1 MTDSPFTLFDYMV
14 AIAQNFWRKHPHLE
28 PLCMYESL
36 MCGNYTTEEEQQWQ
50 KRFIRLWDMMEKRH
64 NERRWGK

>member
-14 AIAQNFWRKHPHLE
+14 AIAQNYWTTHPHLK

-36 MCGNYTTEEEQQWQ
+36 MSRNYTTEEEQEWQ
-50 KRFIRLWDMMEKRH
+50 ERFSRLWDQMEQRH
-64 NERRWGK
+64 NERKRGK